1 MSARCWVELGDP
13 QTHLLEPVPA
23 PRMTKSSRWS
33 LEPGVLRYKAFCK
46 EVRRRGIALPVPFAV
61 QFFLPMPKSW
71 SSMTSETRI
80 LDSHL
85 DGMPHERKPDA
96 DNLLKGLIDAV
107 HWRKQGGDSHV
118 HSFVVGKFY
127 SIEGHFIVWPVLRL
141 HWPNDIRS
149 TDD

>member
-1 MSARCWVELGDP
+1 MSARCWVELGEP

-46 EVRRRGIALPVPFAV
+46 EVRRRGIVLPVPFAV
-61 QFFLPMPKSW
+61 QFFLPMPKS
-71 SSMTSETRI
+71 
-80 LDSHL
+80 LDASCME
-85 DGMPHERKPDA
+85 GVPHQTKPDA

-107 HWRKQGGDSHV
+107 YWRKQGGDSHV

-141 HWPNDIRS
+141 HWPNYIRS